1 MTKELF
7 FWVFKVNRLFPFVQK
22 KKKGKRKSIW
32 NVFFFKQSLKMDKLW
47 KCILK
52 TVVSASTKPGMKG
65 KLDT

>member
-7 FWVFKVNRLFPFVQK
+7 FWVFKVNILFPFVQK
-22 KKKGKRKSIW
+22 KKKEKGK
-32 NVFFFKQSLKMDKLW
+32 VFGMFFFKQSLKMDKLW